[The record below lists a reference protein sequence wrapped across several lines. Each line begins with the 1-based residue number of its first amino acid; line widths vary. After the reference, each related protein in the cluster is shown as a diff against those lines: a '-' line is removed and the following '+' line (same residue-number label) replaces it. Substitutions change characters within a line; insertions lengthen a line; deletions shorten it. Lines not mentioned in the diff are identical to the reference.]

1 MDFWAQ
7 HKDCILKILAGLG
20 VFLVAMIARGIVYGD
35 ELEVEQR
42 RNRTLAGQIRS
53 RKIVPKKTVMQL
65 NRAAEKL
72 QANVAQLAGEIGFD
86 ASDEKALRQKLLT
99 NIFRRIADLRGGGSG
114 ESPEALAARV
124 LQNFDVNLNGTF
136 GALRLLMRDEIL
148 DEAGERNVSV
158 PEDGMGF
165 QSLVSIESG
174 DLLKYLLQLELVTR
188 VVTDALGME
197 VRTKAG
203 QRETISVEAIEDVR
217 IDTQDQTPLP
227 LGAGVN
233 PQFLREYEV
242 RITLRGSEE
251 SIINL
256 INRLESGTPS
266 VPIRAMRAERRP
278 RDQIAIELRLLA
290 IATNTSVEFAAAKE
304 TDQ

>member
-7 HKDCILKILAGLG
+7 HKDFILKILAGLG
-20 VFLVAMIARGIVYGD
+20 VFLVALIARGIVYGD
-35 ELEVEQR
+35 ELEGEQA
-42 RNRTLAGQIRS
+42 RNRRLAGQIRS
-53 RKIVPKKTVMQL
+53 RKIVPKKTVAQL
-65 NRAAEKL
+65 NRAAEAL
-72 QANVAQLAGEIGFD
+72 EANVGNIAAEIGFD
-86 ASDEKALRQKLLT
+86 ASDEKALRLKLLSNT
-99 NIFRRIADLRGGGSG
+99 FRRISTLRGGEG
-114 ESPEALAARV
+114 ESPDALAARV

-148 DEAGERNVSV
+148 DEAGERNVAV
-158 PEDGMGF
+158 PEEGLGF

-188 VVTDALGME
+188 VVTDAMGME
-197 VRTKAG
+197 VRTAAG
-203 QRETISVEAIEDVR
+203 KTETISVEAIEEVR

-227 LGAGVN
+227 LGSGVN

-242 RITLRGSEE
+242 RITLRGSEQ

-266 VPIRAMRAERRP
+266 VPVRALRAERRP
-278 RDQIAIELRLLA
+278 RDQIGIELRLLA
-290 IATNTSVEFAAAKE
+290 IATNTTVEFAAAKE